1 MGDEG
6 EKKMIKTWF
15 MKNLV
20 VILAVLLAVSIATN
34 ITQGIV
40 GYFQSNKIEK
50 LNVELGVVAG
60 LSQNQEVKIVESKVI
75 EEKIHVV
82 TQDRIKMLK
91 EYVIDE
97 NKSDAENGIAI
108 MRRVF

>member
-1 MGDEG
+1 
-6 EKKMIKTWF
+6 MIKTWF
-15 MKNLV
+15 MKNLI

-34 ITQGIV
+34 IAQGIV

-91 EYVIDE
+91 EIAIDE
-97 NKSDAENGIAI
+97 NKSDCENGINL

>member
-1 MGDEG
+1 MVSF
-6 EKKMIKTWF
+6 ITNAWLWF
-15 MKNLV
+15 
-20 VILAVLLAVSIATN
+20 
-34 ITQGIV
+34 
-40 GYFQSNKIEK
+40 SNSSKQKEINS

-82 TQDRIKMLK
+82 TQDRLKTVK
-91 EYVIDE
+91 EYIIDE
-97 NKSDAENGIAI
+97 NKSDFENGINL

>member
-1 MGDEG
+1 
-6 EKKMIKTWF
+6 MIEWLKT
-15 MKNLV
+15 NLI
-20 VILAVLLAVSIATN
+20 VILAVLLVVSSVAN
-34 ITQGIV
+34 MAQAIV

-50 LNVELGVVAG
+50 LNIELGVVAG

-82 TQDRIKMLK
+82 TQDRLKTVK
-91 EYVIDE
+91 EYIVDE
-97 NKSDAENGIAI
+97 NSSDCENGINL

>member
-6 EKKMIKTWF
+6 EKKMITDWIKT
-15 MKNLV
+15 NII
-20 VILAVLLAVSIATN
+20 VILAVLLAVSIVAN
-34 ITQGIV
+34 IAQGIV
-40 GYFQSNKIEK
+40 WYFQSNKIEK

-82 TQDRIKMLK
+82 TQDRLKTVK
-91 EYVIDE
+91 EYAIDE
-97 NKSDAENGIAI
+97 NKSDCENGINL

>member
-1 MGDEG
+1 
-6 EKKMIKTWF
+6 MIEWLKT
-15 MKNLV
+15 NLIA
-20 VILAVLLAVSIATN
+20 ILAVLLVVSIATN
-34 ITQGIV
+34 IAQGIV

-82 TQDRIKMLK
+82 TQDRLKTIK
-91 EYVIDE
+91 EYVIDG
-97 NKSDAENGIAI
+97 NKTDAENGIAV

>member
-1 MGDEG
+1 MTTAW
-6 EKKMIKTWF
+6 IKN
-15 MKNLV
+15 NLI
-20 VILAVLLAVSIATN
+20 VILAVLLVVSITVN
-34 ITQGIV
+34 IAQAIV
-40 GYFQSNKIEK
+40 GYFQSKKIEK

-82 TQDRIKMLK
+82 TQDRLKMVK

-108 MRRVF
+108 MRRIF